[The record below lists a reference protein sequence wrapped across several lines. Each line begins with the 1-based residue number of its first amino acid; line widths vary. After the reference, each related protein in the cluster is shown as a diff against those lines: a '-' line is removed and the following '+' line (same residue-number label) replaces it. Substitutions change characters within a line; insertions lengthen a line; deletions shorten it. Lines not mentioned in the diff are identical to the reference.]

1 MHHLGW
7 GGLTVF
13 ITTSLIGF
21 FVYSKNPRKLFNKI
35 WLVFCL
41 AVAIFGFGFFKVDTS
56 ATKEAALFWWQ
67 FMYVG
72 VIFIAVTFL
81 HVNLE
86 FLNISNRKALY
97 FLYPIN
103 LCFLLIDLFSRAF
116 FKSVT
121 WKFSNIWYADAGNL
135 FLYFVLIWW
144 GTVAYALCLV
154 YKEFRASRG
163 VRHNQIKY
171 WLLAFIVGFFG
182 GIFCYLPIFNIN
194 FVYPYSIY
202 LVAIWTV
209 ILFFAFVKYHLWEI
223 DTVAHRTL
231 LWILTSGLIFIP
243 VATILYFIRPWLVT
257 LGWLQL
263 TLVTVLSFYA
273 YLYYYH
279 KLQPHIDHLFRRRK
293 YDYQTILGKVAE
305 KIVTSI
311 DIEDLTRQLLNE
323 VCEAMYLGNS
333 VLYVLSKKEDKYSLA
348 GRRGYGEADGI
359 RQRTFLEVYNE
370 EKRDNLPVEQRE
382 LGCDN
387 PLCRWLIQHRDI
399 LEFQQVEIDPQYAQ
413 IKEETLVWFR
423 KQELELVIPLV
434 FESKVIAILG
444 LGRKENLQSYNLKD
458 LELLKKLGQEAGVTI
473 FNALHY
479 EDSLEKGR
487 LEEEMKMGRQIQITL
502 LPRQIP
508 QINGLEVRGL
518 MQPAKEIGGDYYDF
532 ISLPDKDRLAIVIG
546 DVSGKGVAAGLLM
559 AMAKTAIHT
568 LSQEGNSPKE
578 ILLRTNQILHQH
590 IGGQKFMTLLYMLW
604 DPRSGSFTYS
614 SAGHEHLLIY
624 RANQGSAAGG
634 VVEAIVSGGFMLGMM
649 DDIGI
654 YLEEKEIKLEPK
666 DKILLYTDG
675 VTEAED
681 QNRER
686 FSLRRLKEAF
696 IKHSQKPAQELMQA
710 VKDDVYSF
718 IGTHPQYDDI
728 TLVVMEATEKILD

>member
-1 MHHLGW
+1 MLHMHQLGW

-13 ITTSLIGF
+13 VTTILIGI
-21 FVYSKNPRKLFNKI
+21 FVFSKNPRKLFNKI

-41 AVAIFGFGFFKVDTS
+41 TVAIFGFGFFKVDTS

-103 LCFLLIDLFSRAF
+103 FCFLLLDLFSRTF
-116 FKSVT
+116 FRSVT

-135 FLYFVLIWW
+135 FLFFVLVWW
-144 GTVAYALCLV
+144 GTVVYALYLV
-154 YKEFRASRG
+154 YGEFRASKG

-194 FVYPYSIY
+194 LIYPYSIY
-202 LVAIWTV
+202 LVAIWTI

-223 DTVAHRTL
+223 DTVAHQTF
-231 LWILTSGLIFIP
+231 LWILTSGLVFIP
-243 VATILYFIRPWLVT
+243 VGTILYFIRPWLAT
-257 LGWLQL
+257 LTWLQL
-263 TLVTVLSFYA
+263 TLATLLSFYG

-279 KLQPHIDHLFRRRK
+279 KMQPHIDHLFRRRK

-305 KIVTSI
+305 KIITSI
-311 DIEDLTRQLLNE
+311 DIENLTQQILTE
-323 VCEAMYLGNS
+323 VCEAMYLRNS
-333 VLYVLSKKEDKYSLA
+333 LLYVLVKNGEKYLLA
-348 GRRGYGEADGI
+348 GRRGYREIDDV
-359 RQRTFLEVYNE
+359 RQRTFLEVCGE
-370 EKRDNLPVEQRE
+370 VERSKLPADQRE
-382 LGCDN
+382 LECDN
-387 PLCRWLIQHRDI
+387 ALCRWLIEHQDI
-399 LEFQQVEIDPQYAQ
+399 LEMQQVEIDPQYSQ
-413 IKEETLVWFR
+413 IKDGALRWFL
-423 KQELELVIPLV
+423 KQELELIIPLV
-434 FESKVIAILG
+434 FEGKVTAILG
-444 LGRKENLQSYNLKD
+444 LGRKENLQAYNLKD

-502 LPRQIP
+502 LPQQIP
-508 QINGLEVRGL
+508 HINGLEVRGL

-532 ISLPDKDRLAIVIG
+532 INLPNKDRFAVVIG

-568 LSQEGNSPKE
+568 LSQEENSPKE
-578 ILLRTNQILHQH
+578 ILLRTNKILNQH
-590 IGGQKFMTLLYMLW
+590 IGGQKFMTLLYLLW
-604 DPRSGSFTYS
+604 NSVDRTFTYS
-614 SAGHEHLLIY
+614 SAGHEHILIY
-624 RANQGSAAGG
+624 RKEGN
-634 VVEAIVSGGFMLGMM
+634 VEAIISGGFMLGML
-649 DDIGI
+649 DDIGT
-654 YLEEKEIKLEPK
+654 YLEEKQIKLNPK
-666 DKILLYTDG
+666 DKVLLYTDG
-675 VTEAED
+675 VTEAEN

-686 FSLRRLKEAF
+686 FTLERLKEAF
-696 IKHSQKPAQELMQA
+696 MRHSQKPAQELMQA
-710 VKDDVYSF
+710 VKDEVYSF
-718 IGTHPQYDDI
+718 IGTYPQYDDI
-728 TLVVMEATEKILD
+728 TLVVMEAT